1 MAKSSGG
8 RGKSAGSLGIFGVN
22 FLLSPE
28 VPGLGRKFRGSP
40 EVPGVVEFLLG
51 RTLNSR
57 SKNGGRKTRFPR
69 SNWEDFMDRNGGKDG
84 EC

>member
-1 MAKSSGG
+1 MLKYCALFRVRPEVPGGG
-8 RGKSAGSLGIFGVN
+8 RKFWGSRKKCGESGILGVN
-22 FLLSPE
+22 FLFIPE

-57 SKNGGRKTRFPR
+57 SENGGGKT
-69 SNWEDFMDRNGGKDG
+69 
-84 EC
+84 